1 MLHCIRKDME
11 KREKNYPVTD
21 YRAIFTQQE
30 CQKDSREET
39 PPESPKEYVENPF
52 HDVDMRPPPII
63 SASQREEILIH
74 EVSRRELVDPIRLP
88 LQPDQNVQN
97 FPPTDNNYQHPIR
110 FHPPNHEGP
119 SAFHTDFPRQSL
131 AESTQHYHQP
141 SIPKNNSTAFFQAPF
156 PPSGPVA
163 HEKSS
168 EVADPPF
175 QPTSSNMAPAFQH
188 HGNQMTE
195 QDQLDD
201 FGKNQFDMSHRRF
214 TRITP
219 QYQHVDSSPCYTCT
233 ATYNIGYP
241 YPVCTVPTSTNIVS
255 SSSYRPVVKQ
265 SFCAAA
271 EQKSLPPADIT
282 KTRKHSYEASF
293 SAIHDILHPNVAEK
307 VIPSTMSAGLPSS
320 NSFYPRVSFGCGTSS
335 VESNPPLSQST
346 PSDITSYYDHNGT
359 AVNTDPIYNFA
370 LAPINRMSVNKSDEN
385 GSGLVSSASDIYV
398 SSSICTT
405 FNTTLSSLRSS
416 TSSVTKPVLYDKPML
431 SVASSP
437 LATITA
443 TTSTNGGLVHSSST
457 RTKDVFGKMPAS
469 ASSTSTTSSVQCY
482 SATSKPSSDEII
494 LEEFTEERWN
504 EMGAELLEA
513 IEISNSDL
521 KHAVKEGMYERVRK
535 ALNSQK
541 QYNLEQPDQMGM
553 TLVMLAAAKGF
564 DDLVELLVINGANM
578 NAKAKTGN
586 TPLMFAAENGH
597 LCTVA
602 VLLALGAHINIQNGS
617 QETALIKATKK
628 GHNQIVK
635 MLLENGADFSAENA
649 TGNTALKYAKLLN
662 SVELQATI
670 NQHVKKLTALFT
682 QQVYLTMNNTA
693 ETVCSL
699 FPLHV
704 LPLNEGDK
712 FVIHF
717 NHELQPTVPG
727 VGMLLFVAHARIT
740 PQETKCRLSGPCAVK
755 TAILNGV
762 AQPTLT
768 DEGQF
773 VLSFSPLHNG
783 RNELIIHTVYAP
795 TSRAKLVVGA
805 YKAKLLP
812 NSEQ

>member
-1 MLHCIRKDME
+1 MAEMEPVQGTEPDTNEEEEENEDDDDIYEVEKIVGMSVSPQGSRLYKVRWAGYSPSWDTWEPQDNLLSCLDMIEDYTKQEEE
-11 KREKNYPVTD
+11 KRRT
-21 YRAIFTQQE
+21 
-30 CQKDSREET
+30 REE
-39 PPESPKEYVENPF
+39 EKRLKREQEGAGHSKRRKMHYDEEKSDG
-52 HDVDMRPPPII
+52 DVDTVKDTFWRDLEEGKINVFQTGDLYSKVKSQGRAARPTSFTPLFTSPRKGNSQEEERPPKQKGKRGRKPKTSKEVKISKTSDKVQQMTALKDFVLISDDEEDNVMINVKSNEPHSDLTKKDHKEVDEMELKPKQESSSGII
-63 SASQREEILIH
+63 SLVNKKMKDKTKKKREEIKGHTTKANDGKQTKKIKKEKLQSAAD
-74 EVSRRELVDPIRLP
+74 VPVKTDP
-88 LQPDQNVQN
+88 DC
-97 FPPTDNNYQHPIR
+97 
-110 FHPPNHEGP
+110 
-119 SAFHTDFPRQSL
+119 
-131 AESTQHYHQP
+131 
-141 SIPKNNSTAFFQAPF
+141 PK
-156 PPSGPVA
+156 
-163 HEKSS
+163 
-168 EVADPPF
+168 
-175 QPTSSNMAPAFQH
+175 
-188 HGNQMTE
+188 
-195 QDQLDD
+195 
-201 FGKNQFDMSHRRF
+201 
-214 TRITP
+214 
-219 QYQHVDSSPCYTCT
+219 
-233 ATYNIGYP
+233 
-241 YPVCTVPTSTNIVS
+241 
-255 SSSYRPVVKQ
+255 
-265 SFCAAA
+265 
-271 EQKSLPPADIT
+271 IT
-282 KTRKHSYEASF
+282 KINDKSKAQSTSEDVKNEMSELTMVFTKSEKGIATEK
-293 SAIHDILHPNVAEK
+293 DVNEGEKKKEKLTEEAEK
-307 VIPSTMSAGLPSS
+307 VPKKKRIKLD
-320 NSFYPRVSFGCGTSS
+320 
-335 VESNPPLSQST
+335 E
-346 PSDITSYYDHNGT
+346 
-359 AVNTDPIYNFA
+359 DPGIK
-370 LAPINRMSVNKSDEN
+370 IK
-385 GSGLVSSASDIYV
+385 
-398 SSSICTT
+398 
-405 FNTTLSSLRSS
+405 
-416 TSSVTKPVLYDKPML
+416 
-431 SVASSP
+431 
-437 LATITA
+437 
-443 TTSTNGGLVHSSST
+443 
-457 RTKDVFGKMPAS
+457 
-469 ASSTSTTSSVQCY
+469 
-482 SATSKPSSDEII
+482 DEII

>member
-1 MLHCIRKDME
+1 MAEMEPVQGTEPDTNEEEEENEDDDDIYEVEKIVGMSVSPQGSRLYKVRWAGYSPSWDTWEPQDNLLSCLDMIEDYTKQEEE
-11 KREKNYPVTD
+11 KRRT
-21 YRAIFTQQE
+21 
-30 CQKDSREET
+30 REE
-39 PPESPKEYVENPF
+39 EKRLKREQEGAGHSKRRKMHYDEEKSDG
-52 HDVDMRPPPII
+52 DVDTVKDTFWRDLEEGKINVFQTGDLYSKVKSQGRAARPTSFTPLFTSPRKGNSQEEERPPKQKGKRGRKPKTSKEVKISKTSDKVQQMTALKDFVLISDDEEDNVMINVKSNEPHSDLTKKDHKEVDEMELKPKQESSSGII
-63 SASQREEILIH
+63 SLVNKKMKDKTKKKREEIKGHTTKANDGKQTKKIKKEKLQSAAD
-74 EVSRRELVDPIRLP
+74 VPVKTDP
-88 LQPDQNVQN
+88 DC
-97 FPPTDNNYQHPIR
+97 
-110 FHPPNHEGP
+110 
-119 SAFHTDFPRQSL
+119 
-131 AESTQHYHQP
+131 
-141 SIPKNNSTAFFQAPF
+141 PK
-156 PPSGPVA
+156 
-163 HEKSS
+163 
-168 EVADPPF
+168 
-175 QPTSSNMAPAFQH
+175 
-188 HGNQMTE
+188 
-195 QDQLDD
+195 
-201 FGKNQFDMSHRRF
+201 
-214 TRITP
+214 
-219 QYQHVDSSPCYTCT
+219 
-233 ATYNIGYP
+233 
-241 YPVCTVPTSTNIVS
+241 
-255 SSSYRPVVKQ
+255 
-265 SFCAAA
+265 
-271 EQKSLPPADIT
+271 IT
-282 KTRKHSYEASF
+282 KINDKSKAQSTSEDVKNEMSELTMVFTKSEKGIATEK
-293 SAIHDILHPNVAEK
+293 DVNEGEKKKEKLTEEAEK
-307 VIPSTMSAGLPSS
+307 VPKKKRIKLDEDPGIKITI
-320 NSFYPRVSFGCGTSS
+320 TSS
-335 VESNPPLSQST
+335 
-346 PSDITSYYDHNGT
+346 
-359 AVNTDPIYNFA
+359 DP
-370 LAPINRMSVNKSDEN
+370 V
-385 GSGLVSSASDIYV
+385 
-398 SSSICTT
+398 TT
-405 FNTTLSSLRSS
+405 NE
-416 TSSVTKPVLYDKPML
+416 
-431 SVASSP
+431 
-437 LATITA
+437 
-443 TTSTNGGLVHSSST
+443 
-457 RTKDVFGKMPAS
+457 
-469 ASSTSTTSSVQCY
+469 
-482 SATSKPSSDEII
+482 DEII

>member
-1 MLHCIRKDME
+1 MAEMEPVQGTEPDTNEEEEENEDDDDIYEVEKIVGMSVSPQGSRLYKVRWAGYSPSWDTWEPQDNLLSCLDMIEDYTKQEEE
-11 KREKNYPVTD
+11 KRRT
-21 YRAIFTQQE
+21 
-30 CQKDSREET
+30 REE
-39 PPESPKEYVENPF
+39 EKRLKREQEGAGHSKRRKMHYDEEKSDG
-52 HDVDMRPPPII
+52 DVDTVKDTFWRDLEEGKINVFQTGDLYSKVKSQGRAARPTSFTPLFTSPRKGNSQEEERPPKQKGKRGRKPKTSKEVKISKTSDKVQQMTALKDFVLISDDEEDNVMINVKSNEPHSDLTKKDHKEVDEMELKPKQESSSGII
-63 SASQREEILIH
+63 SLVNKKMKDKTKKKREEIKGHTTKANDGKQTKKIKKEKLQSAAD
-74 EVSRRELVDPIRLP
+74 VPVKTDP
-88 LQPDQNVQN
+88 DC
-97 FPPTDNNYQHPIR
+97 
-110 FHPPNHEGP
+110 
-119 SAFHTDFPRQSL
+119 
-131 AESTQHYHQP
+131 
-141 SIPKNNSTAFFQAPF
+141 PK
-156 PPSGPVA
+156 
-163 HEKSS
+163 
-168 EVADPPF
+168 
-175 QPTSSNMAPAFQH
+175 
-188 HGNQMTE
+188 
-195 QDQLDD
+195 
-201 FGKNQFDMSHRRF
+201 
-214 TRITP
+214 
-219 QYQHVDSSPCYTCT
+219 
-233 ATYNIGYP
+233 
-241 YPVCTVPTSTNIVS
+241 
-255 SSSYRPVVKQ
+255 
-265 SFCAAA
+265 
-271 EQKSLPPADIT
+271 IT
-282 KTRKHSYEASF
+282 KINDKSKAQSTSEDVKNEMSELTMVFTKSEKGIATEK
-293 SAIHDILHPNVAEK
+293 DVNEGEKKKEKLTEEAEK
-307 VIPSTMSAGLPSS
+307 VPKKKRIKLD
-320 NSFYPRVSFGCGTSS
+320 
-335 VESNPPLSQST
+335 E
-346 PSDITSYYDHNGT
+346 
-359 AVNTDPIYNFA
+359 DP
-370 LAPINRMSVNKSDEN
+370 E
-385 GSGLVSSASDIYV
+385 
-398 SSSICTT
+398 
-405 FNTTLSSLRSS
+405 
-416 TSSVTKPVLYDKPML
+416 
-431 SVASSP
+431 
-437 LATITA
+437 
-443 TTSTNGGLVHSSST
+443 
-457 RTKDVFGKMPAS
+457 
-469 ASSTSTTSSVQCY
+469 
-482 SATSKPSSDEII
+482 DEII

>member
-1 MLHCIRKDME
+1 MAEMEPVQGTEPDTNEEEEENEDDDDIYEVEKIVGMSVSPQGSRLYKVRWAGYSPSWDTWEPQDNLLSCLDMIEDYTKQEEE
-11 KREKNYPVTD
+11 KRRT
-21 YRAIFTQQE
+21 
-30 CQKDSREET
+30 REE
-39 PPESPKEYVENPF
+39 EKRLKREQEGAGHSKRRKMHYDEEKSDG
-52 HDVDMRPPPII
+52 DVDTVKDTFWRDLEEGKINVFQTGDLYSKVKSQGRAARPTSFTPLFTSPRKGNSQEEERPPKQKGKRGRKPKTSKEVKISKTSDKVQQMTALKDFVLISDDEEDNVMINVKSNEPHSDLTKKDHKEVDEMELKPKQESSSGII
-63 SASQREEILIH
+63 SLVNKKMKDKTKKKREEIKGHTTKANDGKQTKKIKKEKLQSAAD
-74 EVSRRELVDPIRLP
+74 VPVKTDP
-88 LQPDQNVQN
+88 DC
-97 FPPTDNNYQHPIR
+97 
-110 FHPPNHEGP
+110 
-119 SAFHTDFPRQSL
+119 
-131 AESTQHYHQP
+131 
-141 SIPKNNSTAFFQAPF
+141 PK
-156 PPSGPVA
+156 
-163 HEKSS
+163 
-168 EVADPPF
+168 
-175 QPTSSNMAPAFQH
+175 
-188 HGNQMTE
+188 
-195 QDQLDD
+195 
-201 FGKNQFDMSHRRF
+201 
-214 TRITP
+214 
-219 QYQHVDSSPCYTCT
+219 
-233 ATYNIGYP
+233 
-241 YPVCTVPTSTNIVS
+241 
-255 SSSYRPVVKQ
+255 
-265 SFCAAA
+265 
-271 EQKSLPPADIT
+271 IT
-282 KTRKHSYEASF
+282 KINDKSKAQSTSEDVKNEMSELTMVFTKSEKGIATEK
-293 SAIHDILHPNVAEK
+293 DVNEGEKKKEKLTEEAEK
-307 VIPSTMSAGLPSS
+307 VPKKKRIKLDEDPGIKITI
-320 NSFYPRVSFGCGTSS
+320 TSS
-335 VESNPPLSQST
+335 DPVTTNGEFMEDSQ
-346 PSDITSYYDHNGT
+346 
-359 AVNTDPIYNFA
+359 
-370 LAPINRMSVNKSDEN
+370 L
-385 GSGLVSSASDIYV
+385 
-398 SSSICTT
+398 TT
-405 FNTTLSSLRSS
+405 
-416 TSSVTKPVLYDKPML
+416 
-431 SVASSP
+431 
-437 LATITA
+437 TITT
-443 TTSTNGGLVHSSST
+443 TTSTNQTLDTNSSS
-457 RTKDVFGKMPAS
+457 
-469 ASSTSTTSSVQCY
+469 
-482 SATSKPSSDEII
+482 SKDEII